1 MGREKPAQGNR
12 AVHEGAALTAEERAE
27 LARACAAIVGDDGVL
42 AAFEERLAYDVD
54 GFTLEKHLPDLVVLP
69 RSTQEVS
76 ALLALAHARAIP
88 VTPRGAGTGLAGGA
102 HPAEGGIVVSSARMD
117 RILAVEP
124 QDRFAVVQ
132 PGVVNLHLSQAVAR
146 HGLHYAPDPSSQMA
160 STLGGNAATNA
171 GGPHCLKYGM
181 THQHVRGLTCV
192 LDDGTVVH
200 AGGETVDAPGLDLLG
215 ALVGSE
221 GTFAFVTELVVA
233 LTPLPEAVRT
243 FLAVYDSVEAAG
255 ETVSAIVAR
264 GIVPA
269 ALEMLDHLT
278 IVAVEPNVKLG
289 LPLDAQAALL
299 VELDGPRAVIA
310 RQAETVRALCLA
322 HGARDLREARDE
334 KERALLWKARKGA
347 FGAMGRIANG
357 FYVMD
362 GVVPRTRLPEA
373 LRAIDAI
380 ARRHELR
387 VANVFHAGDGNLH
400 PNVLYD
406 VDDPASVRRALLASE
421 EILAACVALGG
432 SLSGEHGIGSEKRDL
447 MGLLFSADDLAQFAA
462 LRAAFNPSG
471 RLNPRKILPT
481 GHGCGEVD
489 PAALLALGR
498 RFAVAAAA
506 GAARTGDDDPNAEL
520 PWI

>member
-1 MGREKPAQGNR
+1 MSAANSTQRGDGPGGDAAARERDRQS
-12 AVHEGAALTAEERAE
+12 
-27 LARACAAIVGDDGVL
+27 LARACAAIVGADAVL
-42 AAFEERLAYDVD
+42 SSPEERLVYDVD
-54 GFTLEKHLPDLVVLP
+54 GFTLDKHLPDVVVLP
-69 RSTQEVS
+69 RTTEEVS
-76 ALLALAHARAIP
+76 ALLALAHARALP

-102 HPAEGGIVVSSARMD
+102 HPARGGLVLSTARMD

-124 QDRFAVVQ
+124 ADRFAVVQ

-160 STLGGNAATNA
+160 STLGGNASTNA

-192 LDDGTVVH
+192 LEDGAVVR
-200 AGGETVDAPGLDLLG
+200 AGGETLDAPGFDLVG

-221 GTFAFVTELVVA
+221 GTCVVVTELVVG
-233 LTPLPEAVRT
+233 LVPLPEAVRT
-243 FLAVYDSVEAAG
+243 FLAIYDSVEAAG
-255 ETVSAIVAR
+255 ETVSAIIAQ

-278 IVAVEPNVKLG
+278 ITAVEPNVHLG

-299 VELDGPRAVIA
+299 VELDGPRAVLD
-310 RQAETVRALCLA
+310 RQALVVHELCA
-322 HGARDLREARDE
+322 RNGAREVREAKDGR
-334 KERALLWKARKGA
+334 ERALLWKARKGA

-362 GVVPRTRLPEA
+362 GVVPRTRLPAA

-380 ARRHELR
+380 GRRHDLR
-387 VANVFHAGDGNLH
+387 IANVFHAGDGNLH

-406 VDDPASVRRALLASE
+406 VDDPASVKRALLASE

-447 MGLLFSADDLAQFAA
+447 MGLLFAPFDLAQFAA
-462 LRAAFNPSG
+462 LRHAFNPSG
-471 RLNPRKILPT
+471 LLNPDKVLPL
-481 GHGCGEVD
+481 GKGCGEVD
-489 PAALLALGR
+489 PRALLAFGR
-498 RFAVAAAA
+498 RVAAAA
-506 GAARTGDDDPNAEL
+506 GATAVGAALDLGEDA